1 MRYLKQILILFVSI
15 VVLNVWLLRFNKAT
29 IYRGGNATNM
39 LEEFIVYGFDKP
51 FLYFIGGLKIV
62 AALGLLLGLFY
73 KKFIIPCASII
84 TLLMVGAVAMHF
96 KVSDEAHKFFPACL
110 MLLCGVT
117 IIFLSKRE
125 NKATF

>member
-96 KVSDEAHKFFPACL
+96 KVSDEAHKFFPAVL
-110 MLLCGVT
+110 MLLCGLS
-117 IIFLSKRE
+117 IIFLSRRE
-125 NKATF
+125 TKISS

>member
-1 MRYLKQILILFVSI
+1 
-15 VVLNVWLLRFNKAT
+15 
-29 IYRGGNATNM
+29 M

-84 TLLMVGAVAMHF
+84 TLLMVGAVVMHF

>member
-39 LEEFIVYGFDKP
+39 LEECIVYGFDKP

-110 MLLCGVT
+110 MLLCGLT